1 MKGSSKNDDCYFF
14 YYSSCTKSD
23 RCPFRHEAAALG
35 NETVCSYWQQG
46 MCSKLHCP
54 FRHMELKKNRSQI
67 PCYWESQPVG
77 CQKSHCPFFHKSSRE
92 LGDTSP
98 NKDETVNKNAKSEQ
112 EDSENGTSTPPLV
125 QSMVV
130 SINEESDTESIPSPS
145 KVQKST
151 DDAFK
156 IKSLEELKLEQIQKH
171 DAALYQYDQPAEGKT
186 KAGKTR
192 TDLRNRLQVSQPPE
206 QNSEF
211 KVKTL
216 EEIRA
221 EKLAKSQGPKD
232 CPTTVDGDLISSS
245 TSAKRPAPQNKKQI
259 RIKRPKLASDPGS
272 DVQVPT
278 SVMESPVADP
288 TASSKSQ
295 PDSTEADDYLEDDMD
310 DGGDA
315 NTGSLNDDELLL
327 EIDNIL
333 GD

>member
-1 MKGSSKNDDCYFF
+1 M
-14 YYSSCTKSD
+14 
-23 RCPFRHEAAALG
+23 
-35 NETVCSYWQQG
+35 
-46 MCSKLHCP
+46 
-54 FRHMELKKNRSQI
+54 
-67 PCYWESQPVG
+67 
-77 CQKSHCPFFHKSSRE
+77 
-92 LGDTSP
+92 
-98 NKDETVNKNAKSEQ
+98 
-112 EDSENGTSTPPLV
+112 
-125 QSMVV
+125 
-130 SINEESDTESIPSPS
+130 
-145 KVQKST
+145 
-151 DDAFK
+151 
-156 IKSLEELKLEQIQKH
+156 
-171 DAALYQYDQPAEGKT
+171 
-186 KAGKTR
+186 
-192 TDLRNRLQVSQPPE
+192 
-206 QNSEF
+206 
-211 KVKTL
+211 KTL

-278 SVMESPVADP
+278 SLMESPVADL

-295 PDSTEADDYLEDDMD
+295 PDSTENEADDYLEDDMN